1 MKKHPEDRI
10 YDAKKFINELSKV
23 QDRRF
28 NKLVKKLG
36 INKEAEYF
44 LFDYIYNE
52 QETELSFGEYLECRC
67 GAKPLNVD

>member
-10 YDAKKFINELSKV
+10 YEAKKFINELSKV

-28 NKLVKKLG
+28 NKLVKRLG
-36 INKEAEYF
+36 VNGAMADA

-52 QETELSFGEYLECRC
+52 SGDICFGEY
-67 GAKPLNVD
+67 VDKLYHRTDVD

>member
-10 YDAKKFINELSKV
+10 YEAKKFINELSKV
-23 QDRRF
+23 QDRCF

-36 INKEAEYF
+36 VNKATADA

-52 QETELSFGEYLECRC
+52 DDDICFGEY
-67 GAKPLNVD
+67 VDKLYHKTDAD

>member
-36 INKEAEYF
+36 ISKETEYI

-52 QETELSFGEYLECRC
+52 QETEISCGEYLEFRC
-67 GAKPLNVD
+67 GATSLNVD

>member
-36 INKEAEYF
+36 ISKETEDL

-52 QETELSFGEYLECRC
+52 QEMELSFGEYLECRC
-67 GAKPLNVD
+67 GATFPEC